1 MEDLRYWFALNF
13 LSDVGPIRARKLLA
27 AFKSPAHI
35 FQMSVDELKRIGN
48 IGENRAKSI
57 LGFKDWDRVQRE
69 IDNALKNDI
78 QVITLTDQE
87 YPESLQYI
95 PDAPIVL
102 YIKGGLRNDDR
113 YALAVVGS
121 RRATHYGLRIAE
133 EISSELSL
141 YGLTIVSGMARGID
155 SASHKGAL
163 RTNGRT
169 IAVLG
174 SGIDVPYPRENKKLM
189 EAIISSGAVISE
201 FPLGAAPLR
210 EHFPRRNRIIS
221 ALSLGVLVIEATVD
235 SGSLITVGYALEQGK
250 EVFALPGNIT
260 STNSKGTNN
269 LIKKGAKLVESSEDI
284 IEEISMQ
291 IKGLLKEKRSISEK
305 KLPSM
310 TDEEKKLYSLL
321 DSEPKHID
329 SIIRHTEMLSSK
341 VLSLLLSLELKG
353 IVRQA
358 EGKRFFLH

>member
-1 MEDLRYWFALNF
+1 
-13 LSDVGPIRARKLLA
+13 
-27 AFKSPAHI
+27 
-35 FQMSVDELKRIGN
+35 
-48 IGENRAKSI
+48 
-57 LGFKDWDRVQRE
+57 
-69 IDNALKNDI
+69 
-78 QVITLTDQE
+78 
-87 YPESLQYI
+87 
-95 PDAPIVL
+95 
-102 YIKGGLRNDDR
+102 
-113 YALAVVGS
+113 
-121 RRATHYGLRIAE
+121 
-133 EISSELSL
+133 
-141 YGLTIVSGMARGID
+141 MARGID